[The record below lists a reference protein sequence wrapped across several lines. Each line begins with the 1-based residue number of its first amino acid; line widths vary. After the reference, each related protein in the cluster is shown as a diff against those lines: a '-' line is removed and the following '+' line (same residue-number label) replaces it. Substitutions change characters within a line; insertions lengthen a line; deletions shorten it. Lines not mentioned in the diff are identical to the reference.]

1 MILNV
6 KAKDHSYNV
15 VIEKGCLAKA
25 KEHFK
30 LDRKVMI
37 VTDSNIPKEYIDTVF
52 TQCKEAHVFT
62 FKAGEKSKNFDT
74 YKSILMSLFEN
85 KFSRRDCVVAIGGG
99 VSGDMAG
106 FAAATYMRGIDFY
119 NIPTTVLS
127 MVDSS
132 IGGKTAIDLDGVKNI
147 VGAFYAPM
155 GVLVD
160 VDVLKTLPEREVNAG
175 LVESIKMSLTC
186 DANLF
191 DFISKQK
198 DLMENIET
206 IVTRSLE
213 IKKHVVELDETEH
226 SVRQILNFG
235 HTVGHAI
242 ETHEQ
247 GKLLHGECVGL
258 GMVAVTKGEVKEKI
272 VKILKKYNL
281 PYEYNI
287 DKNELIALIA
297 HDKKASE
304 SFVNLIKVES
314 IGDYVID
321 RIKISDMEALL

>member
-15 VIEKGCLAKA
+15 VIEKGCLEKA
-25 KEHFK
+25 KEHFN
-30 LDRKVMI
+30 LERKVLI
-37 VTDSNIPKEYIDTVF
+37 VTDSNIPSEYIDVIKK
-52 TQCKEAHVFT
+52 QCLEAHVFT
-62 FKAGEKSKNFDT
+62 FEAGEKSKNFVT
-74 YKSILMSLFEN
+74 YQNILKELFN
-85 KFSRRDCVVAIGGG
+85 NSFSRRDCVVAIGGG

-147 VGAFYAPM
+147 VGAFYPPM
-155 GVLVD
+155 GVLID
-160 VDVLKTLPEREVNAG
+160 VNVLKTLPKREINAG
-175 LVESIKMSLTC
+175 LVESIKMSLTF

-191 DFISKQK
+191 EFIEEEKS
-198 DLMENIET
+198 LLRNIEK
-206 IVTRSLE
+206 IIIRSLQ

-226 SVRQILNFG
+226 SVRQVLNFG

-242 ETHEQ
+242 ETFEK
-247 GKLLHGECVGL
+247 GKYLHGECVGL
-258 GMVAVTKGEVKEKI
+258 GMVIVSKGEVKERI
-272 VKILKKYNL
+272 INILKKYEL

-287 DKNELIALIA
+287 DKKELIALIA
-297 HDKKASE
+297 HDKKANNGR
-304 SFVNLIKVES
+304 VNLIRVDS
-314 IGDYVID
+314 IGDYIID
-321 RIKISDMEALL
+321 RTNIDELEALL